1 MCLAKEKR
9 LPANIIN
16 ANRLYQNDWE
26 LFHDSIAE
34 LEPNVL
40 IQPKP
45 YNHTEKKKKKR
56 NIKLLWSVLLKS
68 IALFEDFYLFWFFF
82 YSMCHNTYL
91 K

>member
-16 ANRLYQNDWE
+16 ANHLYQNNWE

-34 LEPNVL
+34 LEPKVL

-45 YNHTEKKKKKR
+45 YNHTEKKKREKYQAFRICTIKKYCIIWR
-56 NIKLLWSVLLKS
+56 V
-68 IALFEDFYLFWFFF
+68 FFILIF
-82 YSMCHNTYL
+82 FILCAIIHI
-91 K
+91 

>member
-45 YNHTEKKKKKR
+45 YNHTEKKKKEEKYQAFMICT
-56 NIKLLWSVLLKS
+56 IKKYCIIWRFLFILIFLL
-68 IALFEDFYLFWFFF
+68 FYVP
-82 YSMCHNTYL
+82 
-91 K
+91 